1 METEI
6 EKLDFSIGFMYV
18 LHKVFKYISLLSVA
32 LPCGHRMPTDYVVA
46 WFKCYLKQVCLYYT
60 VYILTAFN
68 AYATILCST
77 GSCLSEKDGIFLPS
91 RSCSG
96 EILQ

>member
-1 METEI
+1 
-6 EKLDFSIGFMYV
+6 MYV
-18 LHKVFKYISLLSVA
+18 LCNYLVVAVLVA
-32 LPCGHRMPTDYVVA
+32 LPCGHRMPADYVVA
-46 WFKCYLKQVCLYYT
+46 WFKYYLKQEVGVGSIIYT
-60 VYILTAFN
+60 LHILTEFDAC
-68 AYATILCST
+68 ATILCST